1 MSAPSALPEIGPY
14 LGRLTDVTRRF
25 EDPAVGLDQIRL
37 DLVSELF
44 ERGQAARSFL
54 LVDDLQGATA
64 SLDRASW
71 LALWRKTALAVADRT
86 FAVIT
91 QRFEEARRASRCPQR
106 VARRVAPTAEDREI
120 VAAKFDAAG
129 LPLEELAQRGS
140 VDTAQWLEQVRQC
153 AVALDDSWEELERLV
168 RSELAAAALRFA
180 PIASWQP
187 SMVPIW
193 VAVALVAVVGA
204 WVGAVLGGF
213 LPLPQWL
220 DPLHRWFWSLPWP

>member
-1 MSAPSALPEIGPY
+1 VSAPSALPEIGPY
-14 LGRLTDVTRRF
+14 LGRLTEVTRRF
-25 EDPAVGLDQIRL
+25 ADPAVGLDQIRL

-54 LVDDLQGATA
+54 LVDDLQGAQA

-71 LALWRKTALAVADRT
+71 LALWRKTALAVTDRT

-91 QRFEEARRASRCPQR
+91 ERFEEARRTSRCPQR

-120 VAAKFDAAG
+120 IAAKFDAAG
-129 LPLEELAQRGS
+129 LPLEGLLQRGP
-140 VDTAQWLEQVRQC
+140 VDTAQWVEQVRQC

-168 RSELAAAALRFA
+168 QSELAAAKSRFA
-180 PIASWQP
+180 PIARWQP

-193 VAVALVAVVGA
+193 AAVAVVAAIGA

-213 LPLPQWL
+213 LPRPGWL
-220 DPLHRWFWSLPWP
+220 DPLHGWFWSLPWP